1 MRCCTASST
10 TSRLKDQHNS
20 ALTSLPPPAGPPIR
34 RKPKSAHEARP
45 PRAMRDVL
53 GPPRPHPL
61 VRTLRAALRHIAHEL
76 PCRGLGTR
84 RV

>member
-20 ALTSLPPPAGPPIR
+20 ALTPLRPPAGPSIR

-45 PRAMRDVL
+45 PRAMRDISSRTSAS
-53 GPPRPHPL
+53 PPS
-61 VRTLRAALRHIAHEL
+61 RANHAGRAS
-76 PCRGLGTR
+76 PYCA
-84 RV
+84 

>member
-20 ALTSLPPPAGPPIR
+20 ALTSWPPPAGPPIR

-45 PRAMRDVL
+45 PRAMRDTSS
-53 GPPRPHPL
+53 
-61 VRTLRAALRHIAHEL
+61 RTLRFAILRMSSPREGSEPAASSLVDV
-76 PCRGLGTR
+76 P
-84 RV
+84 